1 ILSQFNDP
9 SFQIIYSFKAAISS
23 PISFMRRLFF
33 GDIRF
38 RLLNLHVFLAIIVIA
53 IVLFFFG
60 QARDRLERDI
70 LRSDVALAQAL
81 ALQIDR
87 QDQPLVETSQ
97 NITGWMELVL
107 GEQVAVITIIDQK
120 NNNVFHL
127 EDNAKLLQN
136 NDWQNW
142 SSWQRKVIDTAYQ
155 DKVGSFNSMAPDGEL
170 WIHSFASTPIS
181 DSRVVIQRPTSE
193 AFATLTL
200 IYEILMT
207 ALLLYTFV
215 IIIFWVRLSNTI
227 ITPLQTLESFSAKIT
242 GREILTSDVD
252 LERAAMRLTARDD
265 QVGRLANAL
274 SEMGRQYLITD
285 DQLDK
290 QTGQLQSILE
300 SMDAGL
306 VLENLHGAILYCNRQ
321 ASNWLNARET
331 DLVGRNTIDE
341 IPRLTGHRQNRQ
353 LEAFLNRTGEET
365 LELSRKLPDGKA
377 QDLNM
382 QRFDVCDSRGN
393 IIGSGHIWQDVTN
406 YREMDRMKSAL
417 ISTVSHEL
425 RTPLTSIIGYS
436 ESLLDREI
444 EWNAQKRNRFIW
456 RINSEAS
463 RLKSLIESLL
473 DFTRLEGGRIEFV
486 TRPCDLNAII
496 IKVLDSMEIDQS
508 VRFEL
513 DLHNKLPAVNGDRE
527 RLRTVVRNL
536 MENALKYGDPFKQ
549 ILISTNWEA
558 DSGLVQLSVKDGGT
572 SLQNADNKRI
582 FEPFFRID
590 SGYSRSSGG
599 VGLGLAIC
607 KGFIDAHGGEID
619 FISDETGTTF
629 SFTLPVVFEN
639 RESVLAKTIV
649 GYQAKS

>member
-1 ILSQFNDP
+1 MNTVKTKFPLL
-9 SFQIIYSFKAAISS
+9 Y
-23 PISFMRRLFF
+23 SFMRRLFL

-38 RLLNLHVFLAIIVIA
+38 RLLNLHIFLAIIVIG
-53 IVLFFFG
+53 IVLIAFDR
-60 QARDRLERDI
+60 ARDRLEGDI
-70 LRSDVALAQAL
+70 RRSDVALAQAL

-142 SSWQRKVIDTAYQ
+142 SSWQRKVIDTSYQ
-155 DKVGSFNSMAPDGEL
+155 NQVGSFNSMAPDGEL
-170 WIHSFASTPIS
+170 WIHSFASTPVS
-181 DSRVVIQRPTSE
+181 DSRVMIQRPTSE

-207 ALLLYTFV
+207 ALVLYTFV

-242 GREILTSDVD
+242 GREISTSDID
-252 LERAAMRLTARDD
+252 SERAAMKLTERND
-265 QVGRLANAL
+265 QVGRLATAL

-321 ASNWLNARET
+321 ASAWLNANEA
-331 DLVGRNTIDE
+331 DLIGRNTMDE
-341 IPRLTGHRQNRQ
+341 IPRLTGKQQNAH
-353 LEAFLNRTGEET
+353 LEAFLSREGEET
-365 LELSRKLPDGKA
+365 LELSRKLLDGKF

-382 QRFDVCDSRGN
+382 QRFDVHDSRGN

-436 ESLLDREI
+436 ESLMDRQI
-444 EWNAQKRNRFIW
+444 EWDASKRNRFIW

-463 RLKSLIESLL
+463 RLQTLIETLL
-473 DFTRLEGGRIEFV
+473 DFTRLEGGRIEFLA
-486 TRPCDLNAII
+486 RPCDLNAII
-496 IKVLDSMEIDQS
+496 INVLDSMEIDQS

-513 DLHNKLPAVNGDRE
+513 DLHNKLPNVNGDRE

-549 ILISTNWEA
+549 ILVSTHWDTET
-558 DSGLVQLSVKDGGT
+558 DLVQLSVKDGGN
-572 SLQNADNKRI
+572 SLQNADNERI

-607 KGFIDAHGGEID
+607 KGFIEAHGGEIE
-619 FISDETGTTF
+619 FTSNKTGTTF
-629 SFTLPVVFEN
+629 SFSLPAISESGEN
-639 RESVLAKTIV
+639 RESILAQTIID
-649 GYQAKS
+649 YQAK